1 VLFDEADLYLPALSK
16 PPTKEP
22 MENLLKRARSAGL
35 GLLLA
40 TQSPGD
46 FDYKC
51 KENLHAWFVG
61 LVKEKTAL
69 EKMKPMLSESRVDV
83 SAKLPGQEVGQFFL
97 IKEGRAH
104 AIHAERSLIKTLQLS
119 EAEILSL
126 AAAAS
131 RGNTY

>member
-22 MENLLKRARSAGL
+22 MENLLKRARSAGF

-83 SAKLPGQEVGQFFL
+83 SAKLPGQEVGHFFL
-97 IKEGRAH
+97 IKEGQAQ

-126 AAAAS
+126 A
-131 RGNTY
+131 